1 VFVSGIGRQTYLEC
15 LISSEGSL
23 QILYIPLDSIYIM
36 QQALNEQA
44 KIDQKLV
51 FDGLNSRLNVKVVQ
65 VLEKNECGF
74 YNIRVKLTEDNKL
87 DHHDDEL
94 VQDKMTKIREVTD
107 FMVI

>member
-1 VFVSGIGRQTYLEC
+1 
-15 LISSEGSL
+15 
-23 QILYIPLDSIYIM
+23 M

-51 FDGLNSRLNVKVVQ
+51 FDYGLNSRLNVKVVQ

-87 DHHDDEL
+87 EHQDAQ

>member
-1 VFVSGIGRQTYLEC
+1 
-15 LISSEGSL
+15 
-23 QILYIPLDSIYIM
+23 M
-36 QQALNEQA
+36 HQALNEQA

-51 FDGLNSRLNVKVVQ
+51 FDHGLNSRLNVKVVQ

-74 YNIRVKLTEDNKL
+74 YNIIVKLTEDNQPG
-87 DHHDDEL
+87 HQDDEL

>member
-1 VFVSGIGRQTYLEC
+1 
-15 LISSEGSL
+15 
-23 QILYIPLDSIYIM
+23 M

-51 FDGLNSRLNVKVVQ
+51 FDFGLNSRLNVKVVQ

-87 DHHDDEL
+87 GHQDDDL
-94 VQDKMTKIREVTD
+94 VLDKMTKIREVTD

>member
-1 VFVSGIGRQTYLEC
+1 MFVSGIGRQSYLEC

-23 QILYIPLDSIYIM
+23 QILYIPLGSIYY
-36 QQALNEQA
+36 ATSA
-44 KIDQKLV
+44 KRTGKNRSKTCIDY
-51 FDGLNSRLNVKVVQ
+51 GLNSRLNVKVVQ

-87 DHHDDEL
+87 EHQDDEL